1 MLNASTVDDHSSKSK
16 ETKPIGEFGSWVS
29 KYSGTVL
36 ETGPRREF
44 RGDHPVVPYR
54 ETHVNGRQFEEG
66 SLYLRDTDGG
76 WHLMRPYLLSNP
88 CPTCHAWSVFV
99 FDRVVKSVPDYKSL
113 DHGHS
118 ESRPDCLD
126 ALVHVELL
134 DIDLENP

>member
-1 MLNASTVDDHSSKSK
+1 MLMEAAAPLSDLGFVLIDQAKVDS
-16 ETKPIGEFGSWVS
+16 IR
-29 KYSGTVL
+29 GTTAL
-36 ETGPRREF
+36 RYREF
-44 RGDHPVVPYR
+44 RGDHSVVPYR
-54 ETHVNGRQFEEG
+54 ETNVNGTQFEEG

-99 FDRVVKSVPDYKSL
+99 FVRVVNSVPDYKSL
-113 DHGHS
+113 DHGHW

-134 DIDLENP
+134 DIDAEKP